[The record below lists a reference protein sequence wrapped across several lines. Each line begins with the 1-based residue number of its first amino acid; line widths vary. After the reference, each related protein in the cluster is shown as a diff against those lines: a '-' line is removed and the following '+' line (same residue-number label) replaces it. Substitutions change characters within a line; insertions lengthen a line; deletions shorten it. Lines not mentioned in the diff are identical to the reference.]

1 MVLRLATWFSQTEV
15 RETYLDTLALGKRDP
30 GLLLAND
37 EDVGFTGGERVVNS
51 VLDVDNVETTVVA
64 LTVGDDTN
72 TTHVTTTSGHD
83 NNTGI
88 ETDVVGDLASGK
100 VNLHG
105 VVDLDIR
112 VGVADAILQTPL
124 AQTVPFFHGLTNP
137 SKREISSSY
146 PPPINQSLVQRLND
160 TELVESR
167 HSRSRIVRNQE
178 WDPALAELHTL
189 DLAQL
194 VFGLLSLDAVD
205 GETALGVVD
214 QAEVLASLLDAD
226 DVHETG
232 RVVDVGADLAV
243 DLDQALHHDRLGLT
257 AVKGVLQ
264 TADHKVS
271 ESFPA
276 LLQLFSDW
284 LFRTG
289 YG

>member
-72 TTHVTTTSGHD
+72 TTHVTTTSGQ
-83 NNTGI
+83 
-88 ETDVVGDLASGK
+88 

-105 VVDLDIR
+105 VVDLDSR